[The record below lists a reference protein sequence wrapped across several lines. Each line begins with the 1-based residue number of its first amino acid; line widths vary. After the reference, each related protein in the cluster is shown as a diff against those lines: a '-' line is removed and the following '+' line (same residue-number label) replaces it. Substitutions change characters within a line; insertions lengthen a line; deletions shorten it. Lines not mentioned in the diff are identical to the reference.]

1 MNPMM
6 NNMNMNNGMG
16 GMNGM
21 NGMGGLNGMGG
32 MGMNPMM
39 MGGNGMGGM
48 GMNQMMMGGNGMGG
62 MGMNQ
67 MGMNQMGMN
76 PMMMGGGM
84 NMQNNMTPEQL
95 KQWKQQLRYQGYL
108 MGKQMAMER
117 SKKAQ
122 GSAPATTTNNDTAQA
137 NATGELSIKFKKGGD
152 TKVIKMNAN
161 CMIAELLNEY
171 FDKTKNQGPFK
182 YNGKVLAVDDCS
194 TLGDNGM
201 KSGDEIIVG

>member
-6 NNMNMNNGMG
+6 NNMNMN
-16 GMNGM
+16 
-21 NGMGGLNGMGG
+21 NGMGG

-48 GMNQMMMGGNGMGG
+48 GMNQMGGNGMGG
-62 MGMNQ
+62 MGMNQMGMNQMGMNPMMNQ

-108 MGKQMAMER
+108 MGKKMAEER
-117 SKKAQ
+117 RKKAQ

-152 TKVIKMNAN
+152 TKVIKMQSD
-161 CMIAELLNEY
+161 CMIAELLAEY
-171 FDKTKNQGPFK
+171 SEKTKNQGPFK
-182 YNGKVLAVDDCS
+182 YNGKVLGIEDCS
-194 TLGDNGM
+194 TLADNGM